1 MVLKLFAE
9 GEAENSMSP
18 RFTAARVILLLDY
31 YLVVWKEAHA
41 DPIAPTV
48 EVHPENVRLE

>member
-48 EVHPENVRLE
+48 EVHPENVRVE